1 VSATPLKSSEAGQA
15 LIVVAIA
22 VAVLVASLAFA
33 VDWGYAMAQRRVM
46 QNLADAAALGAGKY
60 LATAVIEVNGGPAFT
75 VTQEE
80 TWCAA
85 KSYDAP
91 NRSFVDASAPTQLDV
106 FYGTTSPTV
115 WTTSAQPAGG
125 TCPTTGGTAI
135 PSSTIYV
142 RVRATVT
149 FRSLIAAVVGHSSS
163 TSAASA
169 RVRLSGTPVPLSGP
183 LWSMVRHYD
192 ASDYNIS
199 CTGTCD
205 PTQID
210 PVEFWSA
217 NGNNV
222 VYGNFK
228 GLIDYSRDSP
238 AFGGIG
244 VTTPQLIEQWDTSS
258 HSPKALK
265 IDMSGGNCRA
275 WGQDALGNWLWDSAG
290 EANTNQDKQCSI
302 PNWFYYSFRGTLSLS
317 SKWRSGIEL
326 PTGQEPPTPLT
337 NRSICTSP
345 PSPAPSCTDA
355 TVGDWLEAASG
366 NVGTNMSSA
375 MAQAIADRGR
385 PMPYS
390 DKLVPHGHGQTLGK
404 GLVILVYLWDCGETF
419 SSSAPSGSRWNLI
432 VPSSGP
438 GSGDCSQLK
447 KGNGGN
453 TPDRVHV
460 FTVAPFTFYA
470 GLVDSNSI
478 SGYWGGSFGD
488 PDACANCALNP
499 LANTAVMV
507 PDN

>member
-1 VSATPLKSSEAGQA
+1 MSVRSGEQGQA
-15 LIVVAIA
+15 LIVVALA
-22 VAVLVASLAFA
+22 MAVLIGALAFG

-46 QNLADAAALGAGKY
+46 QNAADAAALGAGKY
-60 LATAVIEVNGGPAFT
+60 LATSVVEINGAPAFA
-75 VTQEE
+75 VTQQE

-85 KSYDAP
+85 LSYEAA
-91 NRSFVDASAPTQLDV
+91 NRSFAAAGATTNLDV
-106 FYGTTSPTV
+106 IYGTNTPIV
-115 WTTSAQPAGG
+115 WTTSAKPAGL

-135 PSSTIYV
+135 PSGTVYV
-142 RVRATVT
+142 RVVMNST
-149 FRSLIAAVVGHSSS
+149 FSSFVASIVGHSSS
-163 TSAASA
+163 TAAGSA

-183 LWSMVRHYD
+183 LWSMVRHFD
-192 ASDYNIS
+192 PADYNVS

-228 GLIDYSRDSP
+228 GLIDYSQGSP
-238 AFGGIG
+238 AFAGIG
-244 VTTPQLIEQWDTSS
+244 VTTSQLIAQWDTSS
-258 HSPKALK
+258 HTPNPLK
-265 IDMSGGNCRA
+265 IDQSGGNCHT
-275 WGQDALGNWLWDSAG
+275 WGQDASGNWLWDSVG

-326 PTGQEPPTPLT
+326 PTGQESPTPLST
-337 NRSICTSP
+337 RAICTSP
-345 PSPAPSCTDA
+345 PNPAPSCTDN
-355 TVGDWLEAASG
+355 TVGDWLETAGG

-375 MAQAIADRGR
+375 MSAALAARGR
-385 PMPYS
+385 TMPYS

-404 GLVILVYLWDCGETF
+404 GLVVLVYLWDCGETF
-419 SSSAPSGSRWNLI
+419 SSSAPSGNRWSLI
-432 VPSSGP
+432 FPSSGP
-438 GSGDCSQLK
+438 PATRADCSK
-447 KGNGGN
+447 ITKNDT

-460 FTVAPFTFYA
+460 FTVAPFTFYE

-478 SGYWGGSFGD
+478 SGYWGGGFGD
-488 PDACANCALNP
+488 PDACQNCALNP